1 MTTTD
6 ELQRRID
13 SLRGT
18 TADIRTIAGLLLLA
32 PGGALAGAGL
42 LNNLQGTAHTLGS
55 WALITAVSIAA
66 PIGAAIAPR
75 RPATKRQTRAEI
87 ITAAEQRA
95 GGAPAALEQQAA
107 EIERLQAVVDAKWRW
122 IGVALGLGAAA
133 LALAGAAVIAAG

>member
-1 MTTTD
+1 MTTPD

-32 PGGALAGAGL
+32 PGGALAGAGIL
-42 LNNLQGTAHTLGS
+42 GSLHGTAHILGS

-66 PIGAAIAPR
+66 PIGTAIAPR
-75 RPATKRQTRAEI
+75 RPATRRQSRAEI

-95 GGAPAALEQQAA
+95 AGASEAIEQQAA
-107 EIERLQAVVDAKWRW
+107 EIEQLQDIVDA
-122 IGVALGLGAAA
+122 
-133 LALAGAAVIAAG
+133 